1 MVEFF
6 YRHVFYFGEFVC
18 DKGNVAGVAG
28 LATEGDGRHV
38 RGVGLQEQLCERDD
52 CGGVTHVLCV
62 VERDDAREAD
72 ENVCVEGEEL
82 LDEFGSAGETVY
94 VDVATAEARGA
105 EYGESVIIGFA
116 EVQYERFTAFEA
128 ELQMAFKELDLSI
141 FCFGAVMVIE
151 SEFSAGNALGML

>member
-6 YRHVFYFGEFVC
+6 YRHVFYLGEFVC

-28 LATEGDGRHV
+28 LAAEGDGRHV
-38 RGVGLQEQLCERDD
+38 RGVGLQEQLCEWND

-72 ENVCVEGEEL
+72 EDVCIEGEEL

-94 VDVATAEARGA
+94 VDVAAAEACGT
-105 EYGESVIIGFA
+105 EHGEGVVIGFA
-116 EVQYERFTAFEA
+116 EV
-128 ELQMAFKELDLSI
+128 
-141 FCFGAVMVIE
+141 
-151 SEFSAGNALGML
+151 

>member
-6 YRHVFYFGEFVC
+6 YRHVFYLGEFVC
-18 DKGNVAGVAG
+18 DKGNVAGVTR

-38 RGVGLQEQLCERDD
+38 RGVGLQEQLCEWND
-52 CGGVTHVLCV
+52 CGGVTLILCV

-72 ENVCVEGEEL
+72 EDVCVEGEEL

-105 EYGESVIIGFA
+105 EHGEGVVIGFA
-116 EVQYERFTAFEA
+116 EV
-128 ELQMAFKELDLSI
+128 
-141 FCFGAVMVIE
+141 
-151 SEFSAGNALGML
+151 